1 MNFITDYRLEKYI
14 LDTKWGNLPEEVQI
28 RARVCTLDLVM
39 ALILGSHGR
48 QFKAGKE
55 LARTLY
61 KDGDIPVVGSKETFS
76 VMGAVV
82 AMGHASN
89 SFDIDDGHVLVCGHP
104 GTSFIAGLMAA
115 ALDKNIDYKEFLTTM
130 VVAYDT
136 AVRNGLAV
144 QKHYNYLH
152 STGAYGAVATCAAM
166 SRIFGLNYKQLNNAI
181 SIADFHAPLT
191 PVMRSVEY
199 PSMNKDG
206 VPFGALVGAMAVYET
221 LAGETGKK
229 HILELDECNHYLD
242 TLGDVYECMNIYFKP
257 YTSCRWAHQPIAA
270 VIDLKNTYNIEH
282 VDVEFIKVHT
292 YEAAARLS
300 KIVPNTTDEA
310 QYNIAYPVA
319 AAMVHG
325 DVGYE
330 QVVEEALDDS
340 RVLDMMKRLSFVVD
354 PAMEEG
360 FPAKRLAWV
369 EIGLKNGEILKSS
382 VYAADGEASDN
393 IGKEWISK
401 KFKRIT
407 RPFIAPDAQE
417 RLIKLFLEGEL
428 NTPIKALVEEVNNSI
443 NRL

>member
-1 MNFITDYRLEKYI
+1 M
-14 LDTKWGNLPEEVQI
+14 
-28 RARVCTLDLVM
+28 
-39 ALILGSHGR
+39 
-48 QFKAGKE
+48 
-55 LARTLY
+55 
-61 KDGDIPVVGSKETFS
+61 
-76 VMGAVV
+76 
-82 AMGHASN
+82 SN
-89 SFDIDDGHVLVCGHP
+89 SLR
-104 GTSFIAGLMAA
+104 
-115 ALDKNIDYKEFLTTM
+115 Y
-130 VVAYDT
+130 
-136 AVRNGLAV
+136 
-144 QKHYNYLH
+144 
-152 STGAYGAVATCAAM
+152 
-166 SRIFGLNYKQLNNAI
+166 
-181 SIADFHAPLT
+181 
-191 PVMRSVEY
+191 
-199 PSMNKDG
+199 
-206 VPFGALVGAMAVYET
+206 
-221 LAGETGKK
+221 
-229 HILELDECNHYLD
+229 
-242 TLGDVYECMNIYFKP
+242 
-257 YTSCRWAHQPIAA
+257 
-270 VIDLKNTYNIEH
+270 
-282 VDVEFIKVHT
+282 T